1 MIIAISYVLIFSKRT
16 KIEGFSVMN
25 KSKLSIA
32 TLFTIAST
40 SALSQTSVF
49 SGAAHCS
56 EDIVKKTSAVNQLIA
71 SKGDLKALKEVTLEN
86 VGTTDNGYF
95 TFNPTF
101 SRTSRYFNCSVP
113 LNDNIG
119 QYQLTVYG
127 TTQGL
132 NNSFGGCSI
141 SHLRKVN
148 DGNSEVWLKYGT
160 GQGFDW
166 ISISEQNNSSK
177 QYVNFSTSL
186 DNSYQEHSILSLTC
200 RTTWQ
205 QGTVSVGQIEINY

>member
-1 MIIAISYVLIFSKRT
+1 
-16 KIEGFSVMN
+16 MN
-25 KSKLSIA
+25 KISLSIA
-32 TLFTIAST
+32 TLIAIAST
-40 SALSQTSVF
+40 SAFSQTITFTGS
-49 SGAAHCS
+49 AHCS
-56 EDIVKKTSAVNQLIA
+56 EDTVKKSSALNELIA
-71 SKGDLKALKEVTLEN
+71 TNGDLSALKEVSLEN
-86 VGTTDNGYF
+86 VGATANGYF
-95 TFNPTF
+95 IFNPTF
-101 SRTSRYFNCSVP
+101 SRTSRYFNCAIP

-119 QYQLTVYG
+119 QYQLTVHG

-141 SHLRKVN
+141 SQIKKVN

-166 ISISEQNNSSK
+166 ISISDLNNSSK
-177 QYVNFSTSL
+177 QSVNFTTSL
-186 DNSYQEHSILSLTC
+186 DNNYQDNSILSLTC